1 MPSLPLA
8 SPALQRRLHLGDT
21 GDANAA
27 DLRDNLSGL
36 AGRDSWLWLA
46 GDEGEPL
53 ALDPQ
58 RSASGQVLGCL
69 HLDGRGF
76 PRSGQRLRC
85 HTTNSED
92 ALTAALAANA
102 LIRPFLAIPSK
113 DNGLDIEGITAR
125 DNRVLLGLRGPVLR
139 GIALVADLQLDGFAK
154 SGDFD
159 HTQPLQ
165 LQSLQLRY
173 LDLGGLAVRDLA
185 AVPDSNDVLILAGPT
200 MSLAGPCRLIRWHHA
215 FSAHPAQHPESMALE
230 CTTTLLLLRSGDP
243 GDNHDKPEGLDLQHT
258 DGELIAWIAYDSP
271 SPDRGQGDGV
281 CTLLDGFVVP
291 GVG

>member
-139 GIALVADLQLDGFAK
+139 GIALVAELRLVVLGWGGRAQGLDGIA
-154 SGDFD
+154 
-159 HTQPLQ
+159 
-165 LQSLQLRY
+165 
-173 LDLGGLAVRDLA
+173 A
-185 AVPDSNDVLILAGPT
+185 AV
-200 MSLAGPCRLIRWHHA
+200 
-215 FSAHPAQHPESMALE
+215 
-230 CTTTLLLLRSGDP
+230 TLVVNGS
-243 GDNHDKPEGLDLQHT
+243 H
-258 DGELIAWIAYDSP
+258 
-271 SPDRGQGDGV
+271 GQRRQ
-281 CTLLDGFVVP
+281 TLFTAP
-291 GVG
+291 GVEKNRSESETQGASNGSYSQGSSGWAA